1 MQSSTGIFS
10 RIRQGIKNRRGNK
23 ARHSAEELMPVDL
36 LNGLSQTEIFG
47 MNGGPINFMD
57 QPNGTMESSDD
68 ILAKYR
74 RKPSSSSDAANSD
87 STGSNNSSSFKTQN
101 SDNEN
106 R

>member
-1 MQSSTGIFS
+1 
-10 RIRQGIKNRRGNK
+10 
-23 ARHSAEELMPVDL
+23 MPVDL
-36 LNGLSQTEIFG
+36 LNGLSQNEIFG
-47 MNGGPINFMD
+47 MNGGGQIN
-57 QPNGTMESSDD
+57 NGTLETSDD

-106 R
+106 RYGFKL